1 MLFLCHKNEF
11 CISIVFS
18 FSRGHFNSQEKL
30 KTMLMQNFGW
40 QTKSIM
46 VCYGIFWSG
55 QFSANV
61 ITIHDRTCLAVSW
74 NSPPN
79 PFTPTGSCFILL
91 LDCRSQYSFFCTC
104 ENNILTLEGCFLWHI
119 RQLGFSVIP
128 GEKRWQSLCN
138 QWLWH
143 LVWVWVWNNH
153 LSLKEFQ
160 TTEISHIDWSL
171 PLSLND
177 AGKDLFSYWKKF
189 MQVTLSLAWKQGR
202 TRRNI

>member
-1 MLFLCHKNEF
+1 MLFLCHKKKL
-11 CISIVFS
+11 CTSIVFS
-18 FSRGHFNSQEKL
+18 FSWSHFNSQEKL

-46 VCYGIFWSG
+46 VCYGFFWSG

-61 ITIHDRTCLAVSW
+61 ITLYDRYY
-74 NSPPN
+74 NSRQNTPANWKGFLRDSNNN

-104 ENNILTLEGCFLWHI
+104 GNNILTLEGCFLWHI
-119 RQLGFSVIP
+119 CQLGFSIFP
-128 GEKRWQSLCN
+128 GEKRWQSLYN

-153 LSLKEFQ
+153 LSFKEFQ
-160 TTEISHIDWSL
+160 PTEISHID
-171 PLSLND
+171 
-177 AGKDLFSYWKKF
+177 
-189 MQVTLSLAWKQGR
+189 
-202 TRRNI
+202 